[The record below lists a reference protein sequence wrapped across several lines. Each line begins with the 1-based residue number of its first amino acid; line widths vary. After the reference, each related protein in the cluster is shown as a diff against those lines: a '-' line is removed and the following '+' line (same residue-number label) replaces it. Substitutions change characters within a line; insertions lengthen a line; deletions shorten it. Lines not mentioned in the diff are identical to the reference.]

1 MFKPPPCHHK
11 TCLRPESV
19 CSNDSSAPL
28 VGEDYNWHV
37 KRFEL
42 WSSLIHYLD
51 ALRSRYWCNWSIQL
65 VGGLEHV
72 LFFHII
78 YIYIL
83 WIIIPTDYFFSE
95 ELKPPTRQV
104 LCLTLVL
111 RSSSIHSTWLVLLSV
126 CSRAPVPASN
136 NSVVVAPTKR
146 MVYIIY
152 KNSWTMLDL
161 CWTTQRRLLR
171 EVPGNLQRHGSSS
184 FVNLL
189 LKNKNSPRTI
199 AQTH

>member
-1 MFKPPPCHHK
+1 MIPAHLWWERTTIGMLNALNFDHLWS
-11 TCLRPESV
+11 TTWMLWDQGIGAIEV
-19 CSNDSSAPL
+19 
-28 VGEDYNWHV
+28 YNW
-37 KRFEL
+37 
-42 WSSLIHYLD
+42 
-51 ALRSRYWCNWSIQL
+51 L
-65 VGGLEHV
+65 VV
-72 LFFHII
+72 WNMFCFSII